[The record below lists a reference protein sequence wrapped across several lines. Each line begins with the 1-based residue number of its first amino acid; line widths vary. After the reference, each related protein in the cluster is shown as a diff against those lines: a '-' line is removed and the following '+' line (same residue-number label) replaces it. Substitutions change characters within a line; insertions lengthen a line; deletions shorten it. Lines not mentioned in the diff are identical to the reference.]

1 MTDGPALPRQAVRPG
16 TLRTILET
24 FARLRARPL
33 PFLIAWIGIEA
44 LSAAALAPV
53 GSWGVQ
59 RLIARTDR
67 YAVANQDIVAFLLSW
82 EGLLSGFLAA
92 TVSIGAYALAR
103 TSTILLAH
111 RRFEDGSRGLGPDLR
126 LGVLAT
132 LDAARRLPGVFS
144 LVVRQLAILAVFAAP
159 FVAIIGLI
167 AWIVLRGVDLYWLGN
182 VRPMRYWL
190 GLVGVLVVGAFALVV
205 LVPKVLRWS
214 VALPLVVLDRE
225 RPAHA
230 MRESVRLT
238 RGGLSSIA
246 AARVGWFVVVEAV
259 IVGSLALLAFASKT
273 VLAHEVVSLA
283 FTAWLAGLALLAN
296 ALLVGAQS
304 VLVGV
309 GDSLIVYGIWRR
321 ALERP
326 EPERADGTTARRR
339 VPARLALAGVVVVVA
354 IGGASAFG
362 IVRTANREVD
372 LELTAHRGAAV
383 VAPENTFASI
393 RAADALGADRIEID
407 VMRSRDGALVL
418 AHDVDFRRLAN
429 DPRRVADLTL
439 DEIREIDVGS
449 WFDASFASERM
460 PTLDEALA
468 MVRDEGIGAPLNV
481 ELKVNGDAAEL
492 ARRTV
497 ETLDAFGDTESIV
510 TSLSVEALAAVRRID
525 PDRRVGVILT
535 ASFGDF
541 HRMDVDVYSVPVNRA
556 TSGLRARA
564 RASGR
569 EIVVWGV
576 HDADTLTNVALR
588 GFDGVIAPDIGAMR
602 ARLDEINDLEPIE
615 RLLLAFRARLLE

>member
-1 MTDGPALPRQAVRPG
+1 MTDGTDLPRTTDRPG

-24 FARLRARPL
+24 FARLRERPL
-33 PFLIAWIGIEA
+33 PFLLAWIGIEA

-67 YAVANQDIVAFLLSW
+67 YAVANQDIVSFLLSW
-82 EGLLSGFLAA
+82 EGLLAGFLAA

-111 RRFEDGSRGLGPDLR
+111 RRMENGSRGLGTDFR
-126 LGVLAT
+126 LGVLT
-132 LDAARRLPGVFS
+132 TIDAARRVPSVLS
-144 LVVRQLAILAVFAAP
+144 LVARQIAILALFAAP
-159 FVAIIGLI
+159 FVALIGLI
-167 AWIVLRGVDLYWLGN
+167 AWIVLRGVDLYWLVN
-182 VRPMRYWL
+182 VRPTRYWL
-190 GLVGVLVVGAFALVV
+190 GLGGVVVVGAIALLV
-205 LVPKVLRWS
+205 LVPKLLRWS

-225 RPAHA
+225 RPARA

-238 RGGLSSIA
+238 RGRLRSIA
-246 AARVGWFVVVEAV
+246 AARVGWFVAVEA
-259 IVGSLALLAFASKT
+259 IVVGALALLAFASKSI
-273 VLAHEVVSLA
+273 LAHEVVSLA

-304 VLVGV
+304 VVVGV

-321 ALERP
+321 LLDRP
-326 EPERADGTTARRR
+326 EPERVDAPIARRG
-339 VPARLALAGVVVVVA
+339 VPAHLALVGVLAVVA
-354 IGGASAFG
+354 IGAASAFG
-362 IVRTANREVD
+362 IVRTANRPVD

-393 RAADALGADRIEID
+393 RAAGALGADRIEID

-439 DEIREIDVGS
+439 DEIRAIDVGS
-449 WFDASFASERM
+449 WFDASFSSERM

-497 ETLDAFGDTESIV
+497 ETLDAFGDTESII
-510 TSLSVEALAAVRRID
+510 TSLSVEALAAVRSID

-541 HRMDVDVYSVPVNRA
+541 HRMDVDLYSVPVNRA

-564 RASGR
+564 RSTGR
-569 EIVVWGV
+569 KIVVWGV
-576 HDADTLTNVALR
+576 HDPDTLTNVALR
-588 GFDGVIAPDIGAMR
+588 GFDGVIAPDVGAMR
-602 ARLDEINDLEPIE
+602 ARLDELNDLEPIE
-615 RLLLAFRARLLE
+615 RLMLAFRARLLE